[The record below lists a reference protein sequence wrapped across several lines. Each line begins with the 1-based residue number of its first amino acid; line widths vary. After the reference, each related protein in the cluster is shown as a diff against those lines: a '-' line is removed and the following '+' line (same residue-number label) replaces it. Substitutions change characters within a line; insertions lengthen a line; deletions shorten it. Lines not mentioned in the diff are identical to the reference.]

1 MAYEVRS
8 VSHTG
13 ITVSD
18 LDEAV
23 GFWTEVLGFEFLGS
37 GEFGGAFVEGASGVQ
52 GAHVRVAVVS
62 KGGASIELAQ
72 FTAPEDRKTMR
83 PRPCDVG
90 SWHVAVEVDDIEAV
104 AEACAGHGWDML
116 GRIETYS
123 EGSLAGTKV
132 VYLSNDDGTVLELIE
147 LPAV

>member
-1 MAYEVRS
+1 LAYEVRS

-37 GEFGGAFVEGASGVQ
+37 GEVGGTLVENTTGVP

-90 SWHVAVEVDDIEAV
+90 SVHVALEVDDIEAV
-104 AEACAGHGWDML
+104 AEACAGYGWDMP

-123 EGSLAGTKV
+123 EGSLAGTKL
-132 VYLSNDDGTVLELIE
+132 VYLSNDDGTVIELIE
-147 LPAV
+147 LPVA

>member
-1 MAYEVRS
+1 LPYEVRS

-13 ITVSD
+13 LTVSD
-18 LDEAV
+18 LDEALR
-23 GFWTEVLGFEFLGS
+23 FWTEVLGFESLGS
-37 GEFGGAFVEGASGVQ
+37 GEFGGTFVESSIGVP
-52 GAHVRVAVVS
+52 GAHVRAAMVS
-62 KGGASIELAQ
+62 KDGASIELVQ

-90 SWHVAVEVDDIEAV
+90 SFHVAVEVDDIEAV
-104 AEACAGHGWDML
+104 AETCAGHGWDMP

-132 VYLSNDDGTVLELIE
+132 VYLFNDDGTVIELIQ
-147 LPAV
+147 LPA

>member
-37 GEFGGAFVEGASGVQ
+37 GEVGGTLVENTTGVP
-52 GAHVRVAVVS
+52 GAHVRVAMVS
-62 KGGASIELAQ
+62 KG
-72 FTAPEDRKTMR
+72 RKTMR

-90 SWHVAVEVDDIEAV
+90 SVHVALEVDDIEAV
-104 AEACAGHGWDML
+104 AEACAGYGWDMP
-116 GRIETYS
+116 GRIENLFRRVF
-123 EGSLAGTKV
+123 GRHQVGV
-132 VYLSNDDGTVLELIE
+132 PV
-147 LPAV
+147 